1 MPRAKKGDRV
11 RCISYDYTVYPYGS
25 VAEVLDVG
33 TSDNTGSDLIK
44 LANELSPLGYSWYL
58 TKNFQFLERAI
69 KQETKQ
75 MAAYE
80 KTKYFVAVVDE
91 ERSTP
96 IFLVHDPDSVGPLR
110 DYKSEA
116 IKDAELR
123 IRADDAGKK
132 LIILQIIALVQEEDP
147 RPPIKITEYK

>member
-1 MPRAKKGDRV
+1 MVRAKKDDV
-11 RCISYDYTVYPYGS
+11 VKCVSQDYIEYPYGALAT
-25 VAEVLDVG
+25 VLEVG
-33 TSDNTGSDLIK
+33 IQSDTGNTIIK
-44 LANELSPLGYSWYL
+44 LPNTRSPLGYSWYL
-58 TKNFQFLERAI
+58 AKNWELIRRA
-69 KQETKQ
+69 KEPRRET

-96 IFLVHDPDSVGPLR
+96 TFLVHDPDTVGPLR

-132 LIILQIIALVQEEDP
+132 LIILQTIALVQEEDP